1 MKVLVPLCLTLII
14 YQQKMKNDKTSSN
27 FAVAKNGGT
36 FPANIIHCHFDS
48 IACHKLVF
56 ASHWVFASL
65 QFEDVIW
72 TTPTEVLGVL
82 RVINICGLWR
92 LFGPLQQRFREY
104 SQ

>member
-1 MKVLVPLCLTLII
+1 
-14 YQQKMKNDKTSSN
+14 MKNDKTSSN

-82 RVINICGLWR
+82 PVAIAETDCR
-92 LFGPLQQRFREY
+92 LRGPVFCHGHEMYHPVMDLFMLKAW
-104 SQ
+104 